1 MRNRHFANTDDEFGD
16 VPSPARL
23 YAVVDHL
30 EVGPLSTLV
39 AFDCVDADWLD
50 GQRQNPYFAADNF
63 ANAEKLW
70 RRFWVQRLP
79 AIPSPLDNMP
89 VYRLEL
95 EVVSLASFSDVYSSL
110 TSEDDQGI
118 AAIETAWIAL
128 DVVPSYTPDSHAGD
142 LYHGMFLPPRHVY
155 VATSVASSEAVATLN
170 LITDLSHLPV
180 AGPSD
185 LRKMVDSQ
193 AEAEYL
199 GVFNVGQGGASGLLN
214 ARHEVSLYYDLGC
227 GVYRNAWTAP
237 TGLNF
242 CWSINRTI
250 VLSHWDADHWAGA
263 QVPLPGYPPHA
274 PVLPALARHWIV
286 PVQKIGPVHL
296 AFANSIAAGHL
307 WSLGATAAC
316 SIAGGRQ
323 VTLTLGSGSSR
334 NHSGIVLLTEDSAGG
349 PAWLLSGDCDYK
361 YFSGTLA
368 LSNVIALTAPHHG
381 ASLGGGSAPPTAPAA
396 AYQRVVYS
404 FGINNSHGKS
414 SVSHPTTKGVAAHDA
429 AGWQHGPVWPTA
441 AKPGSTSPTDD
452 ALATSIHTVGVSRS
466 TPPTTWDGGVI
477 VGWSQP
483 TTSSPCACFPLL
495 SQF

>member
-1 MRNRHFANTDDEFGD
+1 MRNRHFAASSDEFGNIAT
-16 VPSPARL
+16 PSRL

-30 EVGPLSTLV
+30 EIGTNSTLV
-39 AFDCVDADWLD
+39 ALDCVDADWLD
-50 GQRQNPYFAADNF
+50 GQRQNPYFATDDL
-63 ANAEKLW
+63 ANAQQLW
-70 RRFWVQRLP
+70 RRFWMQRP
-79 AIPSPLDNMP
+79 PNVFDPLASMP

-95 EVVSLASFSDVYSSL
+95 EVVSLANLSDVYSWL
-110 TSEDDQGI
+110 NPEDDQGL
-118 AAIETAWIAL
+118 ALIETAWIAL
-128 DVVPSYTPDSHAGD
+128 DVVQSYALDAHAGD
-142 LYHGMFLPPRHVY
+142 LYHGMFLPPQGVY
-155 VATSVASSEAVATLN
+155 VVASEASGKAVAALN

-180 AGPSD
+180 AGSWD
-185 LRKMVDSQ
+185 LQTMVDSRTY
-193 AEAEYL
+193 AERLA
-199 GVFNVGQGGASGLLN
+199 VFNVGQGGANGLLN

-227 GVYRNAWTAP
+227 GVYRNAWSAP
-237 TGLNF
+237 TGLSF
-242 CWSINRTI
+242 CWSINSTI

-263 QVPLPGYPPHA
+263 QVPRPGYPPHA
-274 PVLPALARHWIV
+274 PVLPALARDWIV

-334 NHSGIVLLTEDSAGG
+334 NHSGIVLLAEDGIGG

-381 ASLGGGSAPPTAPAA
+381 ASLGGGSAPPIAPAA
-396 AYQRVVYS
+396 AYQRIVYS

-452 ALATSIHTVGVSRS
+452 ALATSIHTVGFSRS
-466 TPPTTWDGGVI
+466 TPPTTWDGGVL
-477 VGWSQP
+477 VGWSNP